1 MNKNIDINAKASA
14 YYYEY
19 DEYDH
24 EIAYKEKTDFHIA
37 IEQGYLEIVKFQA
50 EQSNIDINIRLI
62 VRKRGI
68 SLKKQIEN
76 YHIEKNE
83 KNKKTNP
90 KYEEYRYEY
99 SDYYDSSVSDANITL
114 VQRFFKSN

>member
-1 MNKNIDINAKASA
+1 M
-14 YYYEY
+14 
-19 DEYDH
+19 
-24 EIAYKEKTDFHIA
+24 
-37 IEQGYLEIVKFQA
+37 
-50 EQSNIDINIRLI
+50 
-62 VRKRGI
+62 RKRGI

>member
-1 MNKNIDINAKASA
+1 M
-14 YYYEY
+14 
-19 DEYDH
+19 
-24 EIAYKEKTDFHIA
+24 
-37 IEQGYLEIVKFQA
+37 
-50 EQSNIDINIRLI
+50 
-62 VRKRGI
+62 RKRGI
-68 SLKKQIEN
+68 SLKKQIDN

-83 KNKKTNP
+83 KTNP